1 MYATFILD
9 FISFVLLIATFSFMW
24 MQRKRFYSILPLL
37 PATAFISIGRI
48 GDMLVEHPSIR
59 LSNLFGL
66 SPTSF
71 DLVFAV
77 AGNISDVIGISILI
91 YGFVNIIRY
100 QQTEQKRI
108 KSLETLLPLCANCKK
123 YRTKEGRWMPI
134 EKYLIESGSP
144 ELTHGICPECATKL
158 YCDILKP

>member
-1 MYATFILD
+1 MYTTFILD
-9 FISFVLLIATFSFMW
+9 LISFLLLMAAFYFIW
-24 MQRKRFYSILPLL
+24 KQRSRFYSIAPLL
-37 PATAFISIGRI
+37 PAIVFISIGRI

-66 SPTSF
+66 SPATF

-91 YGFVNIIRY
+91 YGFINIIRY

-123 YRTKEGRWMPI
+123 YRTKEGQWMPI

-158 YCDILKP
+158 YGDILKP